1 MEEKDAELKKLKET
15 LKDINEQDRILKG
28 NYFIKI
34 TLFDTSLSYAFC

>member
-28 NYFIKI
+28 NYCI
-34 TLFDTSLSYAFC
+34 